1 MIRLLI
7 ILLLAVGMTP
17 SVEALKNVPPKTL
30 QPSKI
35 EQELLQ
41 AERAVIDASVGRD
54 SKALQRLLSEDYMLI
69 TEDGE
74 ILNQAQAIAGLND
87 PDLVFENFQTEDV
100 KVRVY
105 GNTAIVTGR
114 YTQKGQQKGVA
125 FSTPYRYTD
134 VYVKKGRAWQ
144 LVSAHGSRIKQ

>member
-1 MIRLLI
+1 MIRMLLV
-7 ILLLAVGMTP
+7 LLLVVGMAL
-17 SVEALKNVPPKTL
+17 SVEGLKNISPRAI
-30 QPSKI
+30 QQSKV
-35 EQELLQ
+35 EQELLL

-54 SKALQRLLSEDYMLI
+54 SKALHRLLSEDYLLI

-74 ILNQAQAIAGLND
+74 VMNRAQSIAGLND

-105 GNTAIVTGR
+105 GNTAVVTGR
-114 YTQKGQQKGVA
+114 YTQKGQQKGAA

-134 VYVKKGRAWQ
+134 VYVKKGRGWQ

>member
-1 MIRLLI
+1 MIRRLI
-7 ILLLAVGMTP
+7 IVLLVMGMTP
-17 SVEALKNVPPKTL
+17 SVEALKNIPPKTT
-30 QPSKI
+30 QPSKV

-41 AERAVIDASVGRD
+41 AERAVIDASIGRD
-54 SKALQRLLSEDYMLI
+54 NKALHRLLSEDYVLI

-74 ILNQAQAIAGLND
+74 VVNRAQSIAGLND
-87 PDLVFENFQTEDV
+87 PDLILENFQTEDV

-125 FSTPYRYTD
+125 FTTPYRYTD

>member
-17 SVEALKNVPPKTL
+17 SVEALKHIPPKTL
-30 QPSKI
+30 QPSKV

-54 SKALQRLLSEDYMLI
+54 SRALERLLSEDYVLI

-74 ILNQAQAIAGLND
+74 VTND
-87 PDLVFENFQTEDV
+87 STREFLRNYMAEFHQFVA
-100 KVRVY
+100 RVY
-105 GNTAIVTGR
+105 TALPRGE
-114 YTQKGQQKGVA
+114 
-125 FSTPYRYTD
+125 
-134 VYVKKGRAWQ
+134 
-144 LVSAHGSRIKQ
+144 